1 MSDVEQ
7 NDRLSTKIL
16 DAIELLTRNWLI
28 VIIPFVLITGIVTIR
43 YLFARPV
50 FTASTKILPADN
62 DSSLQTTLG
71 GLINV
76 SSLRR
81 SPGMTDAAL
90 FPRILTS
97 RTMAKRVLKK
107 KYRRSGQDE
116 ENSLYEIYRIK
127 GTSENL
133 RIESGIGLLLS
144 IVNVFQDRNIGM
156 ITVSVT
162 TPDPVLSAE
171 LAQSFVEELNT
182 LNLELRVKKARDSR
196 EFIKARL
203 NEISEQLKQAEE
215 ALLGFN
221 KRNVL
226 RSSPE
231 LILQEGRLHRNVAL
245 QQQLYLT
252 LSNQLEVA
260 KIEEVK
266 STPVV
271 QVLDRADPPTIKSG
285 PPRRQRVLQAAVIS
299 LLFGIAL
306 VFGRDAIGRAFREDP
321 KKRTLDVLFPIIRK
335 FRRS

>member
-7 NDRLSTKIL
+7 NDHLSTKIL
-16 DAIELLTRNWLI
+16 DAVELLTRNWLLVI
-28 VIIPFVLITGIVTIR
+28 VPFVLITGFVTIK

-50 FTASTKILPADN
+50 FTASTKILPADS
-62 DSSLQTTLG
+62 DSSLQTSLG
-71 GLINV
+71 GLINLP
-76 SSLRR
+76 SLKR

-97 RTMAKRVLKK
+97 RTIAKRVLKK
-107 KYRRSGQDE
+107 KYRRSNRDE
-116 ENSLYEIYRIK
+116 ENSLYEIYRISE
-127 GTSENL
+127 TSENL

-144 IVNVFQDRNIGM
+144 IVKVAQERNTGM

-171 LAQSFVEELNT
+171 LAQAFVEELNT

-196 EFIKARL
+196 EFIEDRL
-203 NEISEQLKQAEE
+203 GEVSEQLKQAEE
-215 ALLGFN
+215 TLLSFN

-226 RSSPE
+226 RTSPE
-231 LILQEGRLHRNVAL
+231 LILQEGRLQRAVAL

-285 PPRRQRVLQAAVIS
+285 PPRRERVVQAAVFS
-299 LLFGIAL
+299 PLFGIAL
-306 VFGRDAIGRAFREDP
+306 VFGRDGIQRAFRNDP
-321 KKRTLDVLFPIIRK
+321 KKRTLDVLFPAIKK